1 MTRWSRTPLPE
12 KRLFLS
18 WQSADDTATSREFI
32 IARIQSR
39 HHCLNTL
46 RPPHPPAGKST
57 HPDHAP
63 SPEACPSCK
72 DESPIHPN
80 PHRPATPA
88 SPTPCLS
95 RTMPGKTMLRSA
107 LRRGAG
113 AGKDGQA
120 NLYRRK
126 ILVHFQGSS
135 LPSAPNGLHSSRMG
149 SSQEV

>member
-1 MTRWSRTPLPE
+1 M
-12 KRLFLS
+12 
-18 WQSADDTATSREFI
+18 SARYCTSREFI
-32 IARIQSR
+32 TARIQSR

-46 RPPHPPAGKST
+46 RPPRPSAGKST